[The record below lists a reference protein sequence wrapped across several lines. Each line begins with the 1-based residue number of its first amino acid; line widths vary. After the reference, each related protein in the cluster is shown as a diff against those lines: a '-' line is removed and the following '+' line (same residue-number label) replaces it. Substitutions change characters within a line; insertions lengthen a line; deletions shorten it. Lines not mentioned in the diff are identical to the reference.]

1 MSEKKVFRLSL
12 DVIWIRIIAESVH
25 DYIQINLPIGL
36 NTLEWNLMERKQ
48 RPTEV
53 FSAES
58 KLRDSSIS

>member
-12 DVIWIRIIAESVH
+12 DVIWIRIIAESVR

-48 RPTEV
+48 R
-53 FSAES
+53 
-58 KLRDSSIS
+58 LL

>member
-12 DVIWIRIIAESVH
+12 DVIWIRIIAESVR

-48 RPTEV
+48 RL
-53 FSAES
+53 
-58 KLRDSSIS
+58 LRNVHFVHSLGYN